1 MTSKFVTIRDKI
13 ESFFS
18 EKVSELE
25 ALLAPV
31 ENELA
36 PIVEADLKAIAQAG
50 LAAGL
55 AVVTGGGSLTLTT
68 AETAAVA
75 AGRAIVA
82 AAAAKGATL
91 TAQAGLALA
100 AAAHL
105 ATTTTTTVS
114 AS

>member
-1 MTSKFVTIRDKI
+1 MTSKFVTIRNKI
-13 ESFFS
+13 ETFFS

-36 PIVEADLKAIAQAG
+36 PIVEADLKSIAQAG

-55 AVVTGGGSLTLTT
+55 AVVTSGGSLTLSS
-68 AETAAVA
+68 AEVAIVA
-75 AGRAIVA
+75 AGRAIVVSA
-82 AAAAKGATL
+82 ESKGATL
-91 TAQAGLALA
+91 SAQAGLALA